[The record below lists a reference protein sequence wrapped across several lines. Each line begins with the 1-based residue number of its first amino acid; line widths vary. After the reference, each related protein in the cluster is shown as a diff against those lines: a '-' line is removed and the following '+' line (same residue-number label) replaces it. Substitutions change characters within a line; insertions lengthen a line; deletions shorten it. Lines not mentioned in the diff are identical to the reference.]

1 MKITKQKYEKAVK
14 ALVKLRQAEHVVN
27 EWEQAK
33 KDRAH
38 TFATEDVTEIERV
51 DGVFEVKSRPKDAQ
65 KRPVS

>member
-1 MKITKQKYEKAVK
+1 MKITKQRYEKAVK
-14 ALVKLRQAEHVVN
+14 ALVKLRQAEQIVN
-27 EWEQAK
+27 EWKSAE

-65 KRPVS
+65 KRLVS